1 MKWDNFL
8 FFLEKD
14 TKLTTSIS
22 LATMAY
28 FLKHNTIWVTVLSWI
43 KHESTNVLTETEKS
57 NVKKEW
63 NNWIPET
70 RRLWKGSGGKTRR
83 KSSRRSNP
91 DLAISIGLLLSRL
104 IPNQQFSSFQNFLY
118 FILITAFCRFVFF
131 PVIILLATVG
141 AHGSIQKGER
151 KEKKKIEHQ

>member
-1 MKWDNFL
+1 MKRDNFL
-8 FFLEKD
+8 FFLEKE
-14 TKLTTSIS
+14 TKLTHF
-22 LATMAY
+22 Y
-28 FLKHNTIWVTVLSWI
+28 FPRNNGVFSETQHHMGDSSKLNK
-43 KHESTNVLTETEKS
+43 TNVLTETEKS
-57 NVKKEW
+57 NVKKEC

-131 PVIILLATVG
+131 PVIILLTTVG
-141 AHGSIQKGER
+141 AHGSTQKGER
-151 KEKKKIEHQ
+151 KEKKKIEGQ

>member
-8 FFLEKD
+8 FFLEKE
-14 TKLTTSIS
+14 TKLTHF
-22 LATMAY
+22 Y
-28 FLKHNTIWVTVLSWI
+28 FPRNNGVFSETQHQWVTVLSWI

-131 PVIILLATVG
+131 PVIILLTTVG
-141 AHGSIQKGER
+141 AHGSTQKGER
-151 KEKKKIEHQ
+151 KEKEKIEHQ